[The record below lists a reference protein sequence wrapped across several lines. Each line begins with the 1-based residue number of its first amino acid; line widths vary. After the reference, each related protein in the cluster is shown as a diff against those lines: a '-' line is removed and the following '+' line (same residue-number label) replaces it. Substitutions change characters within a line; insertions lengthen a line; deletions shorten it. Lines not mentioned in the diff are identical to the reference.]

1 MGISEPKREHEVKI
15 SKRKEMSVSG
25 VSEVIS
31 FDEESIRLMS
41 SEGEIYVEGEDIK
54 IGVLD
59 TDRGIVTFS
68 GKLNGFYYLS
78 DEESAKKDKKRK
90 KLF

>member
-1 MGISEPKREHEVKI
+1 MGVAEQKKAHEVKI
-15 SKRKEMSVSG
+15 VGRREMCVSG
-25 VSEVIS
+25 VCEVIS

-41 SEGEIYVEGEDIK
+41 SEGEVFVEGEDIK

-59 TDRGIVTFS
+59 TDRGVVTFS
-68 GKLNGFYYLS
+68 GKINGFYYLS
-78 DEESAKKDKKRK
+78 DEESIKKDKKRK